1 MRRFTPRFVV
11 AGLTALAVAAA
22 AARAADPVTVELAGT
37 ATVGKSV
44 VTVGDVALVSG
55 GDADTRARVAR
66 IDLAELKARD
76 PGVTVGR
83 RAVEYRLVLAGFEPA
98 AVRVTG
104 AERAAVTVARRAVTL
119 EEVTAA
125 ARAEVLRPFTN
136 PAEAVAVEL
145 AVPVVVKLP
154 EVPADERAVI
164 TARPRGRPGATGR
177 VQVDMAV
184 AVGGETLLSF
194 AVHLEVRPVGR
205 PGAAVVP
212 AGGVVPPVPFVA
224 AGGTQFASAELLIRP
239 RQRVEMRV
247 TSGGLTVTAAGEA
260 QQAGKL
266 GQIILVQNVDSKK
279 TVSARVTG
287 PGTVE
292 VDLGGA
298 P

>member
-1 MRRFTPRFVV
+1 MRRFTHRFVV
-11 AGLTALAVAAA
+11 AGLTALAVAA

-55 GDADTRARVAR
+55 GDADARARVAR
-66 IDLAELKARD
+66 IDLAELKARE

-104 AERAAVTVARRAVTL
+104 AERATVTVARRAVTL

-154 EVPADERAVI
+154 DVPADERAVI

-212 AGGVVPPVPFVA
+212 AGGVVPPVPLVA
-224 AGGTQFASAELLIRP
+224 AGGTQFASAELMIRP

>member
-11 AGLTALAVAAA
+11 AGLTALAVAA

-55 GDADTRARVAR
+55 GDADARARVAR
-66 IDLAELKARD
+66 IDLAELKARE

-154 EVPADERAVI
+154 DVPADERAVI

-212 AGGVVPPVPFVA
+212 AGGVVPPVPLVA

>member
-55 GDADTRARVAR
+55 GDADARARVAR
-66 IDLAELKARD
+66 IDLAELKARE

-212 AGGVVPPVPFVA
+212 AGGVVPPVPLVA
-224 AGGTQFASAELLIRP
+224 AGGTQFASADPVVRP

>member
-11 AGLTALAVAAA
+11 AGLTALAVAA

-212 AGGVVPPVPFVA
+212 AGGVVPPVPLVA

>member
-1 MRRFTPRFVV
+1 MRRFTHRFVV
-11 AGLTALAVAAA
+11 AGLTALAVAA

-66 IDLAELKARD
+66 IDLAELKARE

-83 RAVEYRLVLAGFEPA
+83 RSVEYRLVLAGFEPA

-104 AERAAVTVARRAVTL
+104 AERATVTVARRAVTL

-212 AGGVVPPVPFVA
+212 AGGVVPPVPLGA

>member
-11 AGLTALAVAAA
+11 AGLTALAVAA

-55 GDADTRARVAR
+55 GDADARARVAR
-66 IDLAELKARD
+66 IDLAELKARE

-154 EVPADERAVI
+154 DVPADERAVI

-212 AGGVVPPVPFVA
+212 AGGVVPPVPLVA
-224 AGGTQFASAELLIRP
+224 TGGTQFASAELLIRP

>member
-1 MRRFTPRFVV
+1 MRRFTHRFVV
-11 AGLTALAVAAA
+11 AGLTALAVTA

-104 AERAAVTVARRAVTL
+104 AERATVTVARRAVTL

-212 AGGVVPPVPFVA
+212 AGGVVPPVPLVA

>member
-1 MRRFTPRFVV
+1 MRRFTHRYVV
-11 AGLTALAVAAA
+11 AVLTALAVAA

-55 GDADTRARVAR
+55 GDADARARVAR
-66 IDLAELKARD
+66 IDLAELKARE

-154 EVPADERAVI
+154 DVPADERAVI

-212 AGGVVPPVPFVA
+212 AGGVVPPVPLVA

>member
-212 AGGVVPPVPFVA
+212 AGGVVPPVPLVA

>member
-1 MRRFTPRFVV
+1 MRRFTHRFVV
-11 AGLTALAVAAA
+11 AGLTALAVAA

-66 IDLAELKARD
+66 IDLAELKARE

-212 AGGVVPPVPFVA
+212 AGGVVPPVPLVA

>member
-1 MRRFTPRFVV
+1 MRRFTHRFVV
-11 AGLTALAVAAA
+11 AGLTALAVAALAVA
-22 AARAADPVTVELAGT
+22 APARATDPVTVELAGT
-37 ATVGKSV
+37 APVGKSV

-66 IDLAELKARD
+66 IDLAELKARE

-154 EVPADERAVI
+154 EVPADERVVVTGKA
-164 TARPRGRPGATGR
+164 RGRPGATGR

-212 AGGVVPPVPFVA
+212 AGGVVPF
-224 AGGTQFASAELLIRP
+224 GTA
-239 RQRVEMRV
+239 
-247 TSGGLTVTAAGEA
+247 
-260 QQAGKL
+260 
-266 GQIILVQNVDSKK
+266 
-279 TVSARVTG
+279 
-287 PGTVE
+287 
-292 VDLGGA
+292 
-298 P
+298 

>member
-1 MRRFTPRFVV
+1 MRRFTHRFVV
-11 AGLTALAVAAA
+11 AGLTALAVAA

-66 IDLAELKARD
+66 IDLAELKARE

-104 AERAAVTVARRAVTL
+104 AERATVTVARRAVTL

-212 AGGVVPPVPFVA
+212 AGGVVPPVPLVA
-224 AGGTQFASAELLIRP
+224 AGGTQFASAELMIRP

-287 PGTVE
+287 PGAVE

>member
-11 AGLTALAVAAA
+11 AGLTALAVAA

-55 GDADTRARVAR
+55 GDADARARVAR
-66 IDLAELKARD
+66 IDLAELKARE

-104 AERAAVTVARRAVTL
+104 AERATVTVARRAVTL

-154 EVPADERAVI
+154 DVPADERAVI

-212 AGGVVPPVPFVA
+212 AGGVVPPVPLVA

>member
-11 AGLTALAVAAA
+11 AGLTALAVAA

-66 IDLAELKARD
+66 IDLAELKARE

-154 EVPADERAVI
+154 EVPADERVVVTGKA
-164 TARPRGRPGATGR
+164 RGRPGATGR

-212 AGGVVPPVPFVA
+212 AGGVVPPVPLVA

>member
-1 MRRFTPRFVV
+1 MRRFTHRFVV
-11 AGLTALAVAAA
+11 AGLTALAVAA

-104 AERAAVTVARRAVTL
+104 AERATVTVARRAVTL

-212 AGGVVPPVPFVA
+212 AGGVVPPVPLVA

>member
-1 MRRFTPRFVV
+1 MRRFTHRFVV
-11 AGLTALAVAAA
+11 AGLTALAVTA

-66 IDLAELKARD
+66 IDLAELKARE

-83 RAVEYRLVLAGFEPA
+83 RSVEYRLVLAGFEPA

-104 AERAAVTVARRAVTL
+104 AERATVTVARRAVTL

-212 AGGVVPPVPFVA
+212 AGGVVPPVPLVA

>member
-1 MRRFTPRFVV
+1 MRRFTHRFVV
-11 AGLTALAVAAA
+11 AGLTALAVAA

-212 AGGVVPPVPFVA
+212 AGGVVPPVPLVA

>member
-1 MRRFTPRFVV
+1 MRRFTHRFVV

-212 AGGVVPPVPFVA
+212 AGGVVPPVPLVA

>member
-1 MRRFTPRFVV
+1 MRRFTHRYVV
-11 AGLTALAVAAA
+11 AVLTALAVAA

-55 GDADTRARVAR
+55 GDADARARVAR

-154 EVPADERAVI
+154 DVPADERAVI

-212 AGGVVPPVPFVA
+212 AGGVVPPVPLVA

-247 TSGGLTVTAAGEA
+247 TSGGLTVTATGEA

>member
-11 AGLTALAVAAA
+11 AGLTALAVAA

-66 IDLAELKARD
+66 IDLAELKARE

-104 AERAAVTVARRAVTL
+104 AERATVTVARRAVTL

-212 AGGVVPPVPFVA
+212 AGGVVPPVPLVA